1 MSKSKFN
8 FSLIILIMLVI
19 LYPALTFSQ
28 DENGVKGLDRS
39 NMDTTV
45 SPAKDFYEYAD
56 GNWLKNNPVP
66 AEYSRWGTF
75 EILTE
80 ENYKI
85 LKNILEDAADNK
97 DAEPGSNEQKIGDFY
112 YTGMDTAQIEK
123 EGYNPI

>member
-1 MSKSKFN
+1 
-8 FSLIILIMLVI
+8 MLVI

-85 LKNILEDAADNK
+85 
-97 DAEPGSNEQKIGDFY
+97 IGDFGVHVALNRGAFIKY
-112 YTGMDTAQIEK
+112 FSSIQEAEK
-123 EGYNPI
+123 WLLST